1 MTEENYNYC
10 TNPHDHNI
18 DYDPSHR
25 PIYVKPQINY
35 PADQYPDGAPEFKS
49 FPKEVISKMFFQYNE
64 EEMRFKTIS
73 EFKSSLL
80 RGGEIVIEWNK
91 QLYGFFYNGTAFYI
105 TFPNGEKSYYET
117 SDEVLE
123 RYIGND
129 RLRDIIT
136 QATVLDRAL

>member
-1 MTEENYNYC
+1 
-10 TNPHDHNI
+10 
-18 DYDPSHR
+18 
-25 PIYVKPQINY
+25 
-35 PADQYPDGAPEFKS
+35 
-49 FPKEVISKMFFQYNE
+49 MFFQYNE

-105 TFPNGEKSYYET
+105 TFPDGEKSYYET

>member
-1 MTEENYNYC
+1 MTEENYNYH

-35 PADQYPDGAPEFKS
+35 PADPYPDGAPEFKS

-105 TFPNGEKSYYET
+105 TFPDGEKSYYET

-123 RYIGND
+123 RYICND

>member
-1 MTEENYNYC
+1 M
-10 TNPHDHNI
+10 
-18 DYDPSHR
+18 
-25 PIYVKPQINY
+25 KPQINY
-35 PADQYPDGAPEFKS
+35 PADQYPDGVPEFKS

-105 TFPNGEKSYYET
+105 TFPDGEKSYY
-117 SDEVLE
+117 VKCW
-123 RYIGND
+123 ND
-129 RLRDIIT
+129 ILVTTGCVTLLHRQPFWTEHCNRWTGQPQEMVFQTLVN
-136 QATVLDRAL
+136 Q

>member
-1 MTEENYNYC
+1 MTEENYNYR

-35 PADQYPDGAPEFKS
+35 PADQYPD
-49 FPKEVISKMFFQYNE
+49 
-64 EEMRFKTIS
+64 
-73 EFKSSLL
+73 
-80 RGGEIVIEWNK
+80 
-91 QLYGFFYNGTAFYI
+91 
-105 TFPNGEKSYYET
+105 GEKSYYET